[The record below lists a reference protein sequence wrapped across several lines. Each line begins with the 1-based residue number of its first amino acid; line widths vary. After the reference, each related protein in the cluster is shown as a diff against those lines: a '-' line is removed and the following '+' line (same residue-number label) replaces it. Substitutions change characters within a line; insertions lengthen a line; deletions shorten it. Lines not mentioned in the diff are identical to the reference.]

1 MTATTESGVPESGVA
16 ESWAVRSI
24 SGRFAEVFVCFF
36 FLGFFV
42 DFSGCVFLVLG
53 LVLVTDGAAV
63 GVTLDEAMAVFRV
76 GLGVDVDE
84 LV

>member
-1 MTATTESGVPESGVA
+1 MPESGVTESGV
-16 ESWAVRSI
+16 VRSI
-24 SGRFAEVFVCFF
+24 SGRFAEVFFCFF
-36 FLGFFV
+36 FLGFFG

-63 GVTLDEAMAVFRV
+63 VVTLHEAMAVFRV